1 MDDEIIECADI
12 DAWFAMG
19 ETGAFGL
26 QYVAQ
31 QRAIKR
37 ASEEDAHR
45 TRRAYRAILAGKE
58 AVDDLSLDWGCDASE
73 D

>member
-1 MDDEIIECADI
+1 MTMNDEIIECADI

-31 QRAIKR
+31 QRAIEDANKR
-37 ASEEDAHR
+37 AVQEMHQVGPDVPA
-45 TRRAYRAILAGKE
+45 
-58 AVDDLSLDWGCDASE
+58 CDAGE